1 MDRLV
6 ASWLWRSCMCSISSR
21 IELFADAGSPL
32 FASIFNHRNHTAFWP
47 SDWEFLSHLLSFP
60 LVGLG
65 REWHS
70 QPSPLH
76 VTPSGDRRTK
86 FARRN
91 ICIAHQ
97 LHLHVQINAID
108 VISLPFVACVLRI
121 NLIPVGAW
129 SPNLSTL
136 HGSFVPSATPEQS
149 VVSII
154 IEFYDVN
161 CYI

>member
-1 MDRLV
+1 MLFGHQNG
-6 ASWLWRSCMCSISSR
+6 SSYPISC
-21 IELFADAGSPL
+21 LF
-32 FASIFNHRNHTAFWP
+32 
-47 SDWEFLSHLLSFP
+47 
-60 LVGLG
+60 GLE

-86 FARRN
+86 LARRN

-97 LHLHVQINAID
+97 IHQDVQINAID
-108 VISLPFVACVLRI
+108 VISLPVVACVLRI
-121 NLIPVGAW
+121 NVIPIGAR

-136 HGSFVPSATPEQS
+136 HGSFVPSGTTELS